1 MLSLQEHADNKGI
14 WLYLDLSG
22 NMTDLELLYQ
32 EFKKNNALIVEPPND
47 KPWHMCEML
56 VKDLDDNFLRVGI
69 PLEH

>member
-1 MLSLQEHADNKGI
+1 
-14 WLYLDLSG
+14 
-22 NMTDLELLYQ
+22 MTDLELLYQ